1 MTMTKWCL
9 FILLSWQLYPTESTG
24 SNTSQIHQ
32 APTREEEDFQN
43 HHDHDYN
50 VTEYWFNCTID
61 HFNFRPTTVP
71 TFGLRYFVN
80 DDYYTP
86 NGPVFFYAGNEADI
100 LQFVKNSGFMFEAA
114 QEFGAMVVFAEHRYY
129 GKSNPFGDEYALG
142 KGYNIS
148 FLSVEQA
155 MQDYNQLNLHMRRK
169 WKMPAGLSTPFIV
182 FGGSYGGNLAL
193 WMRLKNP
200 NLWAGAVA
208 SSVTPLKHLL
218 RETNGFTRIETEAYG
233 NVSKECPDLVR
244 QGWKELYELA
254 KEDPGKEVIA
264 EALHL
269 CDKHHVNPSNIHGW
283 ISGALET
290 MVQYGYPYPTNFYNP
305 VPGYPFK
312 VACENMIKGET
323 GLGALYAAA
332 AIYYNY
338 TGQAGDCFDFG
349 SILEASRKHWKR
361 HGRFDY
367 LAKITTDMGNNAMD
381 DMSTLMKGR
390 ILTSLQDATDHAW
403 GYQTCTEVY
412 QPMPT
417 DGVTDFELP
426 YQPDQESYFANC
438 QETWGV
444 TPRPNWEEMY
454 FMGIDIGSGSNI
466 FITNGQVDPWRAA
479 GITELPKG
487 SNPSIVTRTIA
498 MGAHH
503 FDLRGAHPMD
513 PPAVTAVRNEEKEH
527 MRKWIAEWAE
537 NHS

>member
-1 MTMTKWCL
+1 MIIRRSL
-9 FILLSWQLYPTESTG
+9 LILLLGVLLQTTESTA
-24 SNTSQIHQ
+24 SNLRQPPE
-32 APTREEEDFQN
+32 AFD
-43 HHDHDYN
+43 HDHGYA
-50 VTEYWFNCTID
+50 VKEYWFNSTID

-71 TFGLRYFVN
+71 SFGLRYLVN
-80 DDYYTP
+80 DDFWKAP
-86 NGPVFFYAGNEADI
+86 QGPVFFYAGNEADI

-114 QEFGAMVVFAEHRYY
+114 EEFGAMVVFAEHRYY
-129 GKSNPFGDEYALG
+129 GKSNPFGRSEQALG

-155 MQDYNQLNLHMRRK
+155 MQDYNKLNLHIQNE
-169 WKMPAGLSTPFIV
+169 WKMASGLSTPFVV

-200 NLWAGAVA
+200 NLWAGAIA

-244 QGWKELYELA
+244 QGWKDLYHLA
-254 KEDPGKEVIA
+254 KSKEGKDVIA
-264 EALHL
+264 GALHL
-269 CDKHHVNPSNIHGW
+269 CDSQNVNPDNIHGW

-312 VACENMIKGET
+312 VACENMVKDGT
-323 GLGALYAAA
+323 GLGSLYAAA

-338 TGQAGDCFDFG
+338 TGQAGSCFGFG
-349 SILEASRKHWKR
+349 SILKASQKHWWKHSR
-361 HGRFDY
+361 HDY
-367 LAKITTDMGNNAMD
+367 LAKLSKGVNDGSQMD
-381 DMSTLMKGR
+381 RRLDAF
-390 ILTSLQDATDHAW
+390 QDATGIAW

-417 DGVTDFELP
+417 DGITDFELP
-426 YQPDQESYFANC
+426 YQPDQKAYFEHC
-438 QETWGV
+438 QQVWDV

-479 GITELPKG
+479 GITKLPKG

-503 FDLRGAHPMD
+503 FDLRGSHPMD
-513 PPAVTAVRNEEKEH
+513 PPSVIAVRKEEKEH
-527 MRKWIAEWAE
+527 MKQWIAEWIE